1 MDRQEDACIREFR
14 DSDVASI
21 TQLIHH
27 TIDVCYTGVYPPRAV
42 QFFKEFHSPGGICE
56 RSKEG
61 DILVVERG
69 GEVIGTGAIAD
80 DEIYGVFIEPTAQGR
95 GYGRA
100 IMHELESR
108 AKAKGHQEVALSVS
122 LPSRKFY
129 EGLGYEIHDDAH
141 IDVGKGQEL
150 DFWKAKK
157 SLRRDESLPARP
169 AD

>member
-1 MDRQEDACIREFR
+1 MDEQEDTCIREVR

-21 TQLIHH
+21 AQLIHH

-42 QFFKEFHSPGGICE
+42 QFFKDSHSPGGIRE

-61 DILVVERG
+61 DILVMERG
-69 GEVIGTGAIAD
+69 GEVVGTGAIVD
-80 DEIYGVFIEPTAQGR
+80 NEIRGVFVEPTAQGQ

-100 IMHELESR
+100 IMHELENR

-129 EGLGYEIHDDAH
+129 EGLGYEIHGDGH
-141 IDVGKGQEL
+141 IDVGKGQKL

-157 SLRRDESLPARP
+157 SLRRDES
-169 AD
+169 